1 MGIWEL
7 STSTTP
13 VSIFAKRWLPL
24 GLYIFVS
31 MQEGGYQTFW
41 FLWKPVESIWT
52 LSKGMWLIDC
62 FCTGCAEE
70 PWDSTGSDAEWYRVV
85 PKAFATTAS
94 TPFRPETPISAA
106 KCEWHII
113 CDGTTLSI
121 NTPSVV
127 TVPKCSPICTGE
139 VSLDTHLK
147 TVRPGLLLR
156 ATSC

>member
-1 MGIWEL
+1 MI
-7 STSTTP
+7 TTRTVHVCFYAGRW
-13 VSIFAKRWLPL
+13 VSDLL
-24 GLYIFVS
+24 IFVK
-31 MQEGGYQTFW
+31 TCR
-41 FLWKPVESIWT
+41 IWT
-52 LSKGMWLIDC
+52 LSNGMWLIDC

-113 CDGTTLSI
+113 CDGTTLCI
-121 NTPSVV
+121 NTPWFV
-127 TVPKCSPICTGE
+127 TVPKCGPICTGE

-147 TVRPGLLLR
+147 TVRPELLLR
-156 ATSC
+156 ATSCSTCTSHVGSY